1 MNRYLQIVW
10 LIATVTSWLS
20 FGFASWRW
28 ADGFNRG
35 MLVLTILWFII
46 SLVLFMIG
54 FWFRKSSS

>member
-1 MNRYLQIVW
+1 MNKYLQIVW

-20 FGFASWRW
+20 FGFASWQW

-35 MLVLTILWFII
+35 MFVLTLLWFII